1 MPKRNLLICFD
12 AFGTLFSPKRPIAQ
26 QYGEVARWLGLGGF
40 TDEQLQDSF
49 KKAFKAEAKTNPNFG
64 KANGMDATAWWTN
77 IIRNTFQ
84 PLVGG
89 QQEIHAD
96 LAPKLLHRFASEEGY
111 TLAPGA
117 KRLLRGLRKPIDG
130 SEGRTVVGLITNSDD
145 RVPGVLS
152 SLGLTV
158 SSLRYDNTS
167 FSNFDNKKQYD
178 IDFSVMSYD
187 VGCEKP
193 DKRIFSAAEEIWRQL
208 PGGADPRD
216 DEWDKVYVGDEYG
229 KDVVGAQAA
238 GWHSVLIAED
248 RSTLPHDVKDIE
260 EKHPGDLSPLLQDQQ
275 SNVAISSLERLAH
288 WFGIP

>member
-1 MPKRNLLICFD
+1 MDQRKSLG
-12 AFGTLFSPKRPIAQ
+12 AFLAEKKCHNDLSENFAH
-26 QYGEVARWLGLGGF
+26 F
-40 TDEQLQDSF
+40 TAIVQ
-49 KKAFKAEAKTNPNFG
+49 
-64 KANGMDATAWWTN
+64 

-111 TLAPGA
+111 ALAPGA
-117 KRLLRGLRKPIDG
+117 KRLLRGLRKPVDG
-130 SEGRTVVGLITNSDD
+130 SEGRTVVGVITNSDD
-145 RVPGVLS
+145 RVPSVLS
-152 SLGLTV
+152 SLGLSV
-158 SSLRYDNTS
+158 SPLRYGSASLSQVDKAN
-167 FSNFDNKKQYD
+167 QYD

-208 PGGADPRD
+208 QGSADPRD
-216 DEWDKVYVGDEYG
+216 AEWDKVYVGDEYA

-238 GWHSVLIAED
+238 GWHSVLVAED
-248 RSTLPHDVKDIE
+248 RSNLPHDVEDIE
-260 EKHPGDLSPLLQDQQ
+260 KKQPGDLSRLLQDQQ

-288 WFGIP
+288 WFGIS